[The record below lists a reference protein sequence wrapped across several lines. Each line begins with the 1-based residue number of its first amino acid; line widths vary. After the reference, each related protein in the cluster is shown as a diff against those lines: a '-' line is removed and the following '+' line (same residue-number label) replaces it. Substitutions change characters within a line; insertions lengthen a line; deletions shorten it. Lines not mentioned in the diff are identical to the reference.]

1 MKIAVLSDTHAASVE
16 DIPKRII
23 DHLSSVDLIV
33 HAGDFVTPDV
43 LEGLRKFGEVKAVR
57 GNMDSDELRDSLPEK
72 EIFTVGKKRIGL
84 THGWGAPFR
93 MEGKV
98 KSVFPG
104 EKLDA
109 IIFGHSHFAQNKVID
124 GVLFFNPGKASRT
137 FGILTVGEDIEG
149 EIISSESRPA
159 PGY

>member
-16 DIPKRII
+16 DIPRKII
-23 DHLSSVDLIV
+23 DHLATVDLIV
-33 HAGDFVTPDV
+33 HAGDFVARNV
-43 LEGLRKFGEVKAVR
+43 LEGLKKLKEVKAVR
-57 GNMDSDELRDSLPEK
+57 GNMDSDELKNLLPEK
-72 EIFTVGKKRIGL
+72 EIFTVGNKRIGV

-93 MEGKV
+93 IESKV

-109 IIFGHSHFAQNKVID
+109 IIFGHSHFSQNKVID

-137 FGILTVGEDIEG
+137 FGILTVGEDING
-149 EIISSESRPA
+149 EIISSES
-159 PGY
+159 

>member
-16 DIPKRII
+16 DIPQKII
-23 DHLSSVDLIV
+23 DHLATVDIIV
-33 HAGDFVTPDV
+33 HAGDFVARDV
-43 LEGLRKFGEVKAVR
+43 LEGLKKLKEVKAVR
-57 GNMDSDELRDSLPEK
+57 GNMDSAALRNLLPEK
-72 EIFTVGKKRIGL
+72 EIFTVGNKRIGI

-93 MEGKV
+93 IESRV

-109 IIFGHSHFAQNKVID
+109 IIFGHSHFSQNKVID

-137 FGILTVGEDIEG
+137 FGILTVGEDITG
-149 EIISSESRPA
+149 EIISSE
-159 PGY
+159 